1 MPIPSF
7 EQPIIC
13 EPQTGVTQV
22 IIGVPK
28 EICPGEQRVALT
40 PANVSALLKKQGV
53 EIIIER
59 GAGDIAGYPDSAYEA
74 AGSKLVDRDEVFSSA
89 QVVLQVQTPGS
100 NIKNGDEDLT
110 KLKEGQILIGMT
122 DPLANPQFAQSLA
135 EKKVSGLALELVPR
149 ITRAQAMDVLS
160 SMAMIAGYK
169 CVLLAAT
176 ESARMFPMN
185 MTAAGTM
192 KPARV
197 LIMGVG
203 VAGLQACATA
213 KRLGAVVEAY
223 DVRPAAREQILSVG
237 AKPVELDLDTGEA
250 EGSGGYAKA
259 QGEDFLKRQRELMT
273 EVVKEMDVIIT
284 TAAIPGAKSPI
295 LVTEDM
301 VKAMKPGSIIV
312 DMAAER
318 GGNCDLTESG
328 KTVVKHGVTIIGPE
342 NVPSTVAFH
351 ASQMFGKNME
361 NLLNLLIDD
370 EGKLQL
376 DFEDEIVAETVI
388 SHEGDVPQPRLR
400 DLLGLPALAKPEPE
414 ATEATPDAASK
425 EEK

>member
-1 MPIPSF
+1 
-7 EQPIIC
+7 
-13 EPQTGVTQV
+13 
-22 IIGVPK
+22 
-28 EICPGEQRVALT
+28 
-40 PANVSALLKKQGV
+40 
-53 EIIIER
+53 
-59 GAGDIAGYPDSAYEA
+59 
-74 AGSKLVDRDEVFSSA
+74 
-89 QVVLQVQTPGS
+89 
-100 NIKNGDEDLT
+100 
-110 KLKEGQILIGMT
+110 
-122 DPLANPQFAQSLA
+122 
-135 EKKVSGLALELVPR
+135 
-149 ITRAQAMDVLS
+149 
-160 SMAMIAGYK
+160 
-169 CVLLAAT
+169 
-176 ESARMFPMN
+176 MN

-192 KPARV
+192 KPSRV
-197 LIMGVG
+197 FIMGAG

-273 EVVKEMDVIIT
+273 EVVKEMDVIVT
-284 TAAIPGAKSPI
+284 TAAVPGAKSPI

-312 DMAAER
+312 DLAAER

-342 NVPSTVAFH
+342 NVPSSVAFH

-370 EGKLQL
+370 NGELQL

-388 SHEGDVPQPRLR
+388 SHDGDVPQARLR
-400 DLLGLPALAKPEPE
+400 DILGLPALAKPEPE
-414 ATEATPDAASK
+414 AAEEASDADSK

>member
-1 MPIPSF
+1 
-7 EQPIIC
+7 
-13 EPQTGVTQV
+13 V
-22 IIGVPK
+22 
-28 EICPGEQRVALT
+28 RV
-40 PANVSALLKKQGV
+40 
-53 EIIIER
+53 
-59 GAGDIAGYPDSAYEA
+59 
-74 AGSKLVDRDEVFSSA
+74 
-89 QVVLQVQTPGS
+89 
-100 NIKNGDEDLT
+100 
-110 KLKEGQILIGMT
+110 
-122 DPLANPQFAQSLA
+122 
-135 EKKVSGLALELVPR
+135 
-149 ITRAQAMDVLS
+149 
-160 SMAMIAGYK
+160 
-169 CVLLAAT
+169 
-176 ESARMFPMN
+176 
-185 MTAAGTM
+185 
-192 KPARV
+192 
-197 LIMGVG
+197 
-203 VAGLQACATA
+203 LQACATA

-273 EVVKEMDVIIT
+273 EVVKEMDVIVT
-284 TAAIPGAKSPI
+284 TAAVPGAKSPI

-312 DMAAER
+312 DLAAER

-342 NVPSTVAFH
+342 NVPSSVAFH

-370 EGKLQL
+370 NGELQL

-388 SHEGDVPQPRLR
+388 SHDGDVPQARLR
-400 DLLGLPALAKPEPE
+400 DILGLPALAKPEPE
-414 ATEATPDAASK
+414 AAEEASDADSK